1 MAEEKNLKVDELNFQ
16 AIKENFKSYLRSQ
29 DQFRDYNFEGSG
41 LSALLD
47 LLAYNTYY
55 NSFYLNMIATE
66 SFLSTAQ
73 KRNSVVAL
81 AKSLNYTPRS
91 KSAAKITGNISV
103 TPVGTPASVT
113 IPQFTKFSGTI
124 DNTTFTF
131 LTAQSTTIFSSV
143 DGYIALKVE
152 LKEGT
157 LLSRRSIVNSADAD
171 QRFIIPNLNVD
182 TSTLRVRVL
191 NSTGD
196 TTTRVFN
203 RATNIVEL
211 NETSQVFFL
220 EEVED
225 QQYEI
230 KFGNNVF
237 GIAPVNGNVII
248 LDFVV
253 TNGADANDIVNL
265 LYKDSIAGISTIT
278 FTSIDP
284 AFGGADR
291 ESIDSI
297 RFNAPKSFE
306 SQNRL
311 VTPEDYRALMLQQPG
326 VDSVLVFGGEDNDPP
341 AFGTVFIV
349 AKPTEGDFLTPIE
362 KENIIRSAINPKKIL
377 TVRTVIVD
385 PEFINLVLNLT
396 VKYDADATTQT
407 EGDIENL
414 ITQTIINYNAS
425 DLNQFSKY
433 FRYSRFL
440 RFVDLA
446 QKSILSSVVDVQ
458 MRKNV
463 LIQLNASNRYD
474 INFANPINP
483 LTLGR
488 SASHPFGVG
497 NQISSNEFTFAGQS
511 SCSLDDN
518 NGIIRV
524 FRKLAGENI
533 AVNPNI
539 GTINYVTGKVIL
551 NNFNPTAFADG
562 TSTLKI
568 TAVPRDKDLLPL
580 RDQILR
586 ILPTDIAITLID
598 DKTISLVSR

>member
-29 DQFRDYNFEGSG
+29 DQFRDYNFEASG
-41 LSALLD
+41 LSSLLD

-73 KRNSVVAL
+73 KRNSIVAL

-103 TPVGTPASVT
+103 TPVGAPASIT

-124 DNTTFTF
+124 EGTTFNF
-131 LTAQSTTIFSSV
+131 LTARSTTVFSGV
-143 DGYIALKVE
+143 NGYNAQVE

-157 LLSRRSIVNSADAD
+157 LLSRRYIVNSADVD

-191 NSTGD
+191 NSTSD

-203 RATNIVEL
+203 KATNIVEL
-211 NETSQVFFL
+211 TETSQVYFL

-230 KFGNNVF
+230 KFGNNTF
-237 GIAPVNGNVII
+237 GVAPVNGNVII
-248 LDFVV
+248 LDFIV

-265 LYKDSIAGISTIT
+265 IYKDSIAGISSIA

-284 AFGGADR
+284 AFGGAER
-291 ESIDSI
+291 ESISSI

-311 VTPEDYRALMLQQPG
+311 VTPDDYRALMLQQPG
-326 VDSVLVFGGEDNDPP
+326 VDSVLVWGGEDNDPP
-341 AFGTVFIV
+341 AYGTVFIV
-349 AKPTEGDFLTPIE
+349 AKPTEGDFLTPTE

-377 TVRTVIVD
+377 TVRTEIVD
-385 PEFINLVLNLT
+385 PEYINLVLNLN
-396 VKYDADATTQT
+396 VKYEADSTTLT
-407 EGDIENL
+407 EGEIENL
-414 ITQTIINYNAS
+414 ITQTVINYNTS

-433 FRYSRFL
+433 FRYSKFL
-440 RFVDLA
+440 RLVDLA
-446 QKSILSSVVDVQ
+446 QKSILSSVVDVE
-458 MRKNV
+458 MKKNV
-463 LIQLNASNRYD
+463 LIQLGASNRYD
-474 INFANPINP
+474 INFANPISP
-483 LTLGR
+483 LTVGR
-488 SASHPFGVG
+488 FALHPFGAG
-497 NQISSNEFTFAGQS
+497 NQISSNAFTFAGQS
-511 SCSLDDN
+511 NCFLDDN

-524 FRKLAGENI
+524 FRTLAGENI

-539 GTINYVTGKVIL
+539 GTVNYETGKVIL
-551 NNFNPTAFADG
+551 NNFNPTEFADS

-580 RDQILR
+580 RNQILR
-586 ILPTDIAITLID
+586 ILPADISITLID